1 MCPKMKL
8 TCSRIKPFWCCFAAF
23 CIRNASLTR
32 FLTSTSGLTQ
42 LSVCLTPVWTDLLS
56 RFPSSFAAVTGVY
69 LDSLKGME
77 PDEQRAKVRDDLET
91 RPSSG

>member
-1 MCPKMKL
+1 MQL

-32 FLTSTSGLTQ
+32 ILTSTSGLTQ

-56 RFPSSFAAVTGVY
+56 RFPSSFAAVV
-69 LDSLKGME
+69 LIRVPE
-77 PDEQRAKVRDDLET
+77 VRVDREV
-91 RPSSG
+91 GA